1 MSKEILEA
9 VDVLGKKIDT
19 NKEGIDK
26 KFQEADKTILETKAL
41 VETKHTAVEKLMDEY
56 KAKLADEV
64 KTLNEDMAKK
74 GATLEEIRNEVK
86 ALKAKAGKFAG
97 SDAGGEKNA
106 KIIIAEAFEE
116 HFNEIKA
123 VRKGN
128 GAKLELKA
136 VGTMTAAA
144 NLSGNVI
151 ATYDNT
157 PAVRGRRK
165 ITMRD
170 LVPVINSST
179 GVWKFYR
186 QRTPVGEGSLGFQT
200 THGALKAQMDYD
212 LDEVTVTADYLAA
225 FVRFAKQMAQDLPF
239 LQNFIANELV
249 EDYKRAETDAFLP
262 TLTAAASAV
271 AVTSGA
277 NVAEK
282 IIDNIAVLLAS
293 DWDPSAIVT
302 TAANW
307 AAVLK
312 TKPNDYSIPG
322 GVQIGLDGS
331 IRFIGLPLVA
341 SNNMAAGKTLIGD
354 FTKANII
361 QTEGLSVNF
370 YEQDSDNVQRNLIT
384 AKVEARVAL
393 AILRPDA
400 FVYF

>member
-9 VDVLGKKIDT
+9 VDGLGKKIDT
-19 NKEGIDK
+19 NKGDMDK
-26 KFQEADKTILETKAL
+26 VITEQKAF
-41 VETKHTAVEKLMDEY
+41 VTEKHAAVEKLMDEY
-56 KAKLADEV
+56 KTKLENEV
-64 KTLNEDMAKK
+64 KTLNEEMGKR

-86 ALKAKAGKFAG
+86 ALKAKAGRFAG
-97 SDAGGEKNA
+97 SDDNREKTA
-106 KIIIAEAFEE
+106 KVVIAEAFEE

-123 VRKGN
+123 VRKGS
-128 GAKLELKA
+128 GATMEIKA
-136 VGTMTAAA
+136 AGTMTASA
-144 NLSGNVI
+144 NLTGNVI

-157 PAVRGRRK
+157 VAVRGRRK
-165 ITMRD
+165 ITFRD

-186 QRTPVGEGSLGFQT
+186 SKTPMGEGSLAFQT
-200 THGALKAQMDYD
+200 THGATKAQVDYD
-212 LDEVTVTADYLAA
+212 LEEVTVTADYLAA

-262 TLTAAASAV
+262 SLSGAATAV

-277 NVAEK
+277 NTAEK

-302 TAANW
+302 TAALW
-307 AAVLK
+307 ASVLK

-331 IRFIGLPLVA
+331 IRFIGIPLLT
-341 SNNMAAGKTLIGD
+341 SNNMATGKTLIGD
-354 FTKANII
+354 FSKAAII
-361 QTEGLSVNF
+361 QREGLSVNF

-393 AILRPDA
+393 AIPRPDA